1 MLTKY
6 AVTVIETISTRDGSR
21 SRTTDKFYVEALRND
36 RLLAGST
43 VTTTFDSQEA
53 AKDFIE
59 DLPVSHC
66 GEYNSKYEY
75 GVEAIEYTHAN
86 HSGWS
91 DMHPYE
97 IVRVVSPKTIE
108 IRVMDAELDENWKPE
123 IVSGGFAGHCTN
135 QGDQRWAYKS
145 NPEYPVIR
153 ARQRK
158 DGHFYSANGRHFLST
173 KPRKFHDYN
182 F

>member
-6 AVTVIETISTRDGSR
+6 AVTVIDTISTRDGSR
-21 SRTTDKFYVEALRND
+21 SHTADKAYVEALRFD
-36 RLLAGST
+36 RLLANSQ
-43 VTTTFDSQEA
+43 VTTTFDSQKA
-53 AKDFIE
+53 AEDFIE
-59 DLPVSHC
+59 GLPLSHC
-66 GEYNSKYEY
+66 GEYISKYEY

-123 IVSGGFAGHCTN
+123 IISGGFTGHCTN

-158 DGHFYSANGRHFLST
+158 DGRFYSANGRHFLST